1 MSLKIISAHTIFTEN
16 AIMISQ
22 RFNIEIEK
30 EFRPKKGDLYI
41 VFGGHDIAPTLYVAQ
56 QQMNN
61 EIGYIIYNT
70 EQLNSD
76 AWRNKYYIELCR
88 NNPVY
93 QYSNYISNEIKDKF
107 KINPYSFFFFEFLSF
122 DKTAI
127 EIKEEYDIAFIGSKN
142 EKREQIMNS
151 IVSTFP
157 DKKVYIDFE
166 YKNNTPLE
174 LTTRLHSS
182 KIILNIPFYDNN
194 ALEIHRI
201 NKALSCGCKVISLP
215 SADTDLN
222 DFYKDYIYF
231 TDDIVEFLKNDYR
244 LNEPKKTY
252 EDLVKTLGGKF
263 TAHNLYTA
271 KQIHNK
277 LLSKVKVD
285 EPKEERDQLEITI

>member
-1 MSLKIISAHTIFTEN
+1 MSLKIISAHPIFTEN
-16 AIMISQ
+16 AIMVSQ
-22 RFNIEIEK
+22 RFNIQIEK
-30 EFRPKKGDLYI
+30 EFKPQKGDLYI
-41 VFGGHDIAPTLYVAQ
+41 VFGGHDIAPTLWIAQ
-56 QQMNN
+56 QSMNN

-127 EIKEEYDIAFIGSKN
+127 EIKEEYDIIFIGAKN

-151 IVSTFP
+151 IVSAFP

-166 YKNNTPLE
+166 YKNNTPVD

-182 KIILNIPFYDNN
+182 KIVLNIPFYDNN

-201 NKALSCGCKVISLP
+201 NKALSCGCKVVSLP

-285 EPKEERDQLEITI
+285 EPKEKTDQLEITV